1 MILQSDNFLSDAC
14 QHIECW
20 VVMFVVF
27 YYLCIDTMVN
37 KQINQLVADSSVKNN
52 ARKPMAKKKLEQKE
66 SDIII
71 VWNEDF

>member
-1 MILQSDNFLSDAC
+1 
-14 QHIECW
+14 
-20 VVMFVVF
+20 MFVVF

-71 VWNEDF
+71 V